1 MTMHLVRGM
10 TTTVSNRQK
19 KKGSTKS
26 AALIAEEKK
35 ISKLLKRS
43 GYVEKS
49 GYRAEIPNYTTKRAA
64 PTSDYVGN
72 GFKRVEK
79 QYTGNELAG
88 IGTLHK
94 SNMVPIRKDSND
106 AKEIARMR
114 RG

>member
-1 MTMHLVRGM
+1 MIRGM
-10 TTTVSNRQK
+10 TSLNLRQRK
-19 KKGSTKS
+19 KKTKTKS
-26 AALIAEEKK
+26 AALLAEEQK
-35 ISKLLKRS
+35 IAKLLKKYN
-43 GYVEKS
+43 YVKPTKNV
-49 GYRAEIPNYTTKRAA
+49 GKLPNYSTSDSI
-64 PTSDYVGN
+64 PTSDFVGN
-72 GFKRVEK
+72 GFKKVAN